1 MSDFQIDK
9 NTYATDARFQS
20 LRESGVSYENFSA
33 NQSFYLRKLSTTSVY
48 DLYNK
53 GKAMYEQYTAL
64 YNQQNNVFIQL
75 KNLETQKFNKYNE
88 LITIYANRN
97 GTGEAT
103 SAEKRSAVL
112 NSGYT
117 IDLIRT
123 TTDAEIMTNVYLS
136 QRQNAVDTQR
146 RGLMG

>member
-1 MSDFQIDK
+1 MVAVSEFRYNVEPQFKALRDQGI
-9 NTYATDARFQS
+9 TYAQYSSDPDYYM
-20 LRESGVSYENFSA
+20 E
-33 NQSFYLRKLSTTSVY
+33 KLSKTSIM

-53 GKAMYEQYTAL
+53 GKQDYAKYTEL
-64 YNQQNNVFIQL
+64 YNQQNNLFIQL
-75 KNLETQKFNKYNE
+75 NNQKNQKFQKYNE
-88 LITIYANRN
+88 LLTIYSNRN

-103 SAEKRSAVL
+103 SADRRSAVL

-117 IDLIRT
+117 TDLIRT

-146 RGLMG
+146 RGILS